1 MTQRNESVIQSLP
14 GRSGCFLVDVK
25 EAKSIQ
31 TEFVYNFFTS
41 AESYTH
47 LSPRPEEAGLSKSL
61 TSLSLR
67 LVSSYIEINIEG
79 PDEME
84 DFETPVDPNGS
95 AQIFNAVDQHIPDN
109 STDKI
114 LTENDFSG
122 NHFAGITLGLPNE
135 ITNLQNIVKES
146 TLALSNIL
154 TGEENKPSETS
165 NTDYLSKY
173 AALKENGFL
182 FSEEYKADL
191 QDFFASISN
200 KSLMGQQINKND
212 FLNYENNSTY
222 LSAVLSDS
230 LFTITNNPTSIFSN
244 SIRDKLE
251 EIQDIKN
258 TAIEAKKLD
267 QGQLNINNY
276 YPSLNSN
283 KVFEDVDDIF
293 SEKTS
298 DLQQQIYNEAVH
310 VGYMLESVIRFPDGT
325 VLRNESKFFKRTD
338 LSSSNETF
346 YFLQPPYNSDVSISA
361 APVYAVKVPIYKEE
375 NSIRVKSFGTV
386 YIAGSGISK
395 IVKCID
401 TTPPPPPQD
410 LKFNLTNEGL
420 EINWSLP
427 FNTQR
432 DIAKFRIF
440 KRKNENE
447 PFMLINE
454 IDFGINKRNELPSY
468 LVEKSSAVKTFYT
481 DKSFN
486 RNSEFIYAVSCVDV
500 HDLVSNYS
508 EQIKVK
514 LNPVFNRLETSLF
527 AMPGAFIQYPN
538 MTIEE
543 ELFEDVIKSSGYSKA
558 KIYFNP
564 DFLKVVKKESGV
576 EEILLDLGE
585 NKDDEFKLNLINID
599 LQKQQSL
606 DIIIGDIV
614 ENNIF
619 DSGDSAVIKSFLED
633 N

>member
-1 MTQRNESVIQSLP
+1 VTQRNESVIQSLP

-25 EAKSIQ
+25 EAKSIE
-31 TEFVYNFFTS
+31 TEFVYNFFVST
-41 AESYTH
+41 ESYTH
-47 LSPRPEEAGLSKSL
+47 LSARPEDAGLSKSIPGL
-61 TSLSLR
+61 ALR
-67 LVSSYIEINIEG
+67 LVPAYIEINIKG

-84 DFETPVDPNGS
+84 GFETPVSQNVSS
-95 AQIFNAVDQHIPDN
+95 AIFSAVDRHILNN
-109 STDKI
+109 STDEI

-122 NHFAGITLGLPNE
+122 NHFAGITIGLPNE

-146 TLALSNIL
+146 TLALSDIL
-154 TGEENKPSETS
+154 TGGENKPAETS

-182 FSEEYKADL
+182 FSEEYKEDL

-200 KSLMGQQINKND
+200 KSLTGQQVNKND
-212 FLNYENNSTY
+212 FLNYENNSSY

-230 LFTITNNPTSIFSN
+230 LFTVINNPTSVFSN
-244 SIRDKLE
+244 SIRDKRE
-251 EIQDIKN
+251 EIIDIKK
-258 TAIEAKKLD
+258 TAIEAKKAD
-267 QGQLNINNY
+267 QGQINTNNY
-276 YPSLNSN
+276 YPTVDSD
-283 KVFEDVDDIF
+283 KVFGNVSDIF
-293 SEKTS
+293 SDETS
-298 DLQQQIYNEAVH
+298 DLENQIYNEAVH
-310 VGYMLESVIRFPDGT
+310 VGYMLESIIRFPDGT

-338 LSSSNETF
+338 LASKNETF
-346 YFLQPPYNSDVSISA
+346 YFLQPPYNSDVSISV
-361 APVYAVKVPIYKEE
+361 APVYAIKVPVYEE
-375 NSIRVKSFGTV
+375 QNSIRVKSFGTV
-386 YIAGSGISK
+386 YVAGSGISK

-432 DIAKFRIF
+432 DISKFRIF

-447 PFMLINE
+447 PFMLIHE
-454 IDFGINKRNELPSY
+454 IDFGIKEKNDLPSY
-468 LVEKSSAVKTFYT
+468 LVEKSSSLKTFYT

-486 RNSEFIYAVSCVDV
+486 RNSSFIYAVSCVDV

-564 DFLKVVKKESGV
+564 DFLKVIKKENGT
-576 EEILLDLGE
+576 EETLLDLGE